1 MSHPLWYTR
10 RMKNMRNKIPTT
22 TEMNLAAVKL
32 CATLPKA
39 ENLFRLLEH
48 ANGRNLLPRNWTD
61 ELEEHF
67 AVFEENRER
76 EKEKTEQNDRAC
88 VLTGADGENPDDCT
102 THAHE

>member
-1 MSHPLWYTR
+1 MSHLVWYTR

-48 ANGRNLLPRNWTD
+48 ANGRNLLPRDWTD
-61 ELEEHF
+61 ELQDHF
-67 AVFEENRER
+67 DR
-76 EKEKTEQNDRAC
+76 KEF
-88 VLTGADGENPDDCT
+88 PW
-102 THAHE
+102 